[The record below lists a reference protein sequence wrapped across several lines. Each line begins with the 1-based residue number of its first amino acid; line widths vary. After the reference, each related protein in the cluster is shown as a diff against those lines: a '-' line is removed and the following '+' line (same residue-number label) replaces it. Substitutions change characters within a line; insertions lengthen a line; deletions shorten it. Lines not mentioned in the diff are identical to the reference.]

1 MSKDSL
7 LIEATAAHN
16 DLITAVEP
24 LDDATLSERAFGDWA
39 IKHLLAH
46 IAGWQRLNAEMIQRI
61 ARGQHP
67 IPDGADYSDDDKM
80 NAAFA
85 AEADRQTPAE
95 VIATLR
101 ESFTQLTA
109 AATALPEER
118 FTENRLSAQMLQG
131 NAITHVHEHLT
142 EIHAHL
148 AAK

>member
-7 LIEATAAHN
+7 LTEATAAYN
-16 DLITAVEP
+16 DLIATVEP
-24 LDDATLSERAFGDWA
+24 LDDATISERAFGDWS

-142 EIHAHL
+142 EIRAHL